1 ILSLGCS
8 GDALAILPRRA
19 PVLAGST
26 DWLGNLLPTMASQK
40 LGIKKV
46 MRLRRETG
54 LDIIGVLVRGG
65 TDHRQDL
72 CLRDGSIVNLW
83 ADGTTTKSESR
94 HALEVPPELT
104 LPHIQGQTIPGTK
117 TNE

>member
-1 ILSLGCS
+1 
-8 GDALAILPRRA
+8 
-19 PVLAGST
+19 
-26 DWLGNLLPTMASQK
+26 MARQK

-104 LPHIQGQTIPGTK
+104 LPNTDI
-117 TNE
+117 TNAPSSAERRQCPSET